1 MSITSISPIDGRYA
15 RVTKPLEGVLSEFA
29 LFKYRFK
36 VELEWLR
43 FLTRANLEGI
53 RALTEAEHM
62 LLSSLSAEFS
72 VTDAERIKEIERTT
86 RHDVKAVE
94 YFIRE
99 RLADSSLADV
109 GEFVHFA
116 CTSEDINNL
125 SYALMLQSAIQNHWL
140 PMAQNMVSSV
150 RALAVQHKH
159 VAMMARTHGQP
170 ASPTTLGK
178 ELAVFVYR
186 WNRQLEQIK
195 HLEYLGKFA
204 GAVSNFNAH
213 VSAYPNA
220 DWRGLSKAF
229 VTGLGLGYNPLTTQI
244 ESHDYIAE
252 AFHAIMRFN
261 QISLGF
267 AQDIWQYIS
276 LGYFKQRT
284 VAGEIGSSTM
294 PHKVNPIDFENA
306 EANLGLANAGLSHL
320 AQKLQVSRLQ
330 RDLSD
335 SSALRNIGVGI
346 AHGLIALS
354 SLSAG
359 IAKLEVGLEA
369 MRADLENEW
378 ALLAE
383 PIQTVMRKHGLTG
396 GYERMKDLTRGERV
410 TQAAMRDFIQ
420 SLELPEPD
428 RTRLLELRPQDYIG
442 LAAELVDELDS
453 LPAR

>member
-15 RVTKPLEGVLSEFA
+15 RVTQPLEGVLSEFA
-29 LFKYRFK
+29 LMKYRVR

-43 FLTRANLEGI
+43 FLCNANLEHI
-53 RALTEAEHM
+53 RALTPEEDA
-62 LLSSLSAEFS
+62 LLSSLIANFS
-72 VTDAERIKEIERTT
+72 VADAERIKEIERTT

-99 RLADSSLADV
+99 SFQNSSLADV

-125 SYALMLQSAIQNHWL
+125 AYAMMLRDAIHDHWL
-140 PMAQNMVSSV
+140 PLATNVVSAV
-150 RALAVQHKH
+150 RDLALTHSS

-178 ELAVFVYR
+178 ELAVFAHR
-186 WNRQLEQIK
+186 WNRQLEGIK
-195 HLEYLGKFA
+195 KLEYLGKFA

-213 VSAYPNA
+213 LIAYPDA
-220 DWRGLSKAF
+220 DWRGLARGF
-229 VTGLGLGYNPLTTQI
+229 VTSLGLTYNPLTTQI

-252 AFHAIMRFN
+252 AFHAISRFN

-267 AQDIWQYIS
+267 AQDVWQYIS

-306 EANLGLANAGLSHL
+306 EANFGLANAALNHL
-320 AQKLQVSRLQ
+320 AGKLQVSRLQ

-346 AHGLIALS
+346 AHGVIALN
-354 SLSAG
+354 SLSVG
-359 IAKLEVGLEA
+359 INKLEVSAE
-369 MRADLENEW
+369 RIHADLKDEW
-378 ALLAE
+378 VLLAE
-383 PIQTVMRKHGLTG
+383 PIQTVMRKHNVPN

-410 TQAAMRDFIQ
+410 TEATMRAFIQ

-428 RTRLLELRPQDYIG
+428 KTRLLELRPETYTG
-442 LAAELVDELDS
+442 LAAELVDELVKG
-453 LPAR
+453 

>member
-15 RVTKPLEGVLSEFA
+15 RVTQPLEGVLSEFA
-29 LFKYRFK
+29 LMKYRFY

-43 FLTRANLEGI
+43 FLSRAKLEGI
-53 RALTEAEHM
+53 RELMESEHM
-62 LLSSLSAEFS
+62 LLERMSAEFS
-72 VTDAERIKEIERTT
+72 VADAQAIKEIERTT

-99 RLADSSLADV
+99 RLKNSSLADV

-125 SYALMLQSAIQNHWL
+125 SYALMLQSAINDHWL
-140 PMAQNMVSSV
+140 PLAESMVSSV
-150 RALAVQHKH
+150 QALAVMHKS

-178 ELAVFVYR
+178 ELAVFAYR
-186 WNRQLEQIK
+186 WQRQLEQIK

-213 VSAYPNA
+213 VSAYPDA

-252 AFHAIMRFN
+252 AFHVLMRFN

-284 VAGEIGSSTM
+284 VVGEIGSSTM

-306 EANLGLANAGLSHL
+306 EANLGLANATLSHL
-320 AQKLQVSRLQ
+320 ANKLQVSRLQ

-335 SSALRNIGVGI
+335 SSSLRNIGVGI
-346 AHGLIALS
+346 AHGVIALS
-354 SLSAG
+354 SLNTG
-359 IAKLEVGLEA
+359 ISKLEVGREA
-369 MRADLENEW
+369 IAADLDNEW

-396 GYERMKDLTRGERV
+396 GYERMKDFTRGERV
-410 TQAAMRDFIQ
+410 TKEAMRDFIQ

-428 RTRLLELRPQDYIG
+428 KTRLLELRPADYVG
-442 LAAELVDELDS
+442 LAAELVDELGKD
-453 LPAR
+453 

>member
-1 MSITSISPIDGRYA
+1 MSITSLSPIDGRYA
-15 RVTKPLEGVLSEFA
+15 RVTQPLEGVLSEFA
-29 LFKYRFK
+29 LMKYRVR
-36 VELEWLR
+36 VELGWLR
-43 FLTRANLEGI
+43 FLCAAKLEGI
-53 RALTEAEHM
+53 RALTDAEQT
-62 LLSSLSAEFS
+62 LISSHLEQFS
-72 VTDAERIKEIERTT
+72 VADAERIKEIERTT

-99 RLADSSLADV
+99 QFKGSSLEDV

-125 SYALMLQSAIQNHWL
+125 AYALMLRDAIQKHWL
-140 PMAQNMVSSV
+140 PLAQNVVSSV
-150 RALAVQHKH
+150 RDLALQHRD

-178 ELAVFVYR
+178 ELAVFVHR
-186 WNRQLEQIK
+186 WTRQLEGIAR
-195 HLEYLGKFA
+195 LEYLGKFA

-213 VSAYPNA
+213 MSAYPDA
-220 DWRGLSKAF
+220 DWRALSKAF
-229 VTGLGLGYNPLTTQI
+229 VSSLGLTYNPLTTQI
-244 ESHDYIAE
+244 ESHDFIAE
-252 AFHAIMRFN
+252 AFHALHRFN

-267 AQDIWQYIS
+267 AQDVWQYIS

-306 EANLGLANAGLSHL
+306 EANFGVANATLLHL
-320 AQKLQVSRLQ
+320 AGKLQVSRLQ

-346 AHGLIALS
+346 AHGLIALN
-354 SLSAG
+354 SLSVG
-359 IAKLEVGLEA
+359 IAKLEVNPERI
-369 MRADLENEW
+369 RADLHDEW

-383 PIQTVMRKHGLTG
+383 PIQTVMRKHGVTG

-410 TQAAMRDFIQ
+410 TQETMRAFIQ
-420 SLELPEPD
+420 SLEIPEPD
-428 RTRLLELRPQDYIG
+428 KTRLLEMTPQTYTG
-442 LAAELVDELDS
+442 LAAQLVDELLGS
-453 LPAR
+453 

>member
-1 MSITSISPIDGRYA
+1 VSITSLSPIDGRYA
-15 RVTKPLEGVLSEFA
+15 RVTQPLEHTLSEFA
-29 LFKYRFK
+29 LMKYRVR

-43 FLTRANLEGI
+43 FLCNAKLEGI
-53 RALTEAEHM
+53 RALDTLEND
-62 LLSSLSAEFS
+62 LLSRCIETFGVAE
-72 VTDAERIKEIERTT
+72 AERIKEIERTT

-99 RLADSSLADV
+99 TFSGTSLEDV

-125 SYALMLQSAIQNHWL
+125 AYALMLRDAIGHHWSPL
-140 PMAQNMVSSV
+140 ATQVVSGV
-150 RALAVQHKH
+150 RDLAVTHRD

-178 ELAVFVYR
+178 ELAVFVHR
-186 WNRQLEQIK
+186 WNRQLEQIRN
-195 HLEYLGKFA
+195 LEYLGKFA

-213 VSAYPNA
+213 TSAYPDA
-220 DWRGLSKAF
+220 DWRGLARGF
-229 VTGLGLGYNPLTTQI
+229 VTSLGLTYNPLTTQI
-244 ESHDYIAE
+244 ESHDFIAE
-252 AFHAIMRFN
+252 AFHAVSRFN

-306 EANLGLANAGLSHL
+306 EANFGIANATLGHL
-320 AQKLQVSRLQ
+320 ASKLQVSRLQ

-346 AHGLIALS
+346 AHGVVALN
-354 SLSAG
+354 SLSVG
-359 IAKLEVGLEA
+359 IGKLEVNTT
-369 MRADLENEW
+369 RIHADLKDEW
-378 ALLAE
+378 VLLAE
-383 PIQTVMRKHGLTG
+383 PIQTVMRKHGVQG
-396 GYERMKDLTRGERV
+396 GYERMKDLTRGEQV
-410 TQAAMRDFIQ
+410 TEATMREFIQ
-420 SLELPEPD
+420 SLEIPEPD
-428 RTRLLELRPQDYIG
+428 KTRLLEMTPETYTG
-442 LAAELVDELDS
+442 LASALVDELVVT
-453 LPAR
+453 R

>member
-1 MSITSISPIDGRYA
+1 MSITSISPVDGRYA
-15 RVTKPLEGVLSEFA
+15 RVTQPLEGVLSEFA
-29 LFKYRFK
+29 LFHYRVR

-43 FLTRANLEGI
+43 FLCNAKLEGI
-53 RALTEAEHM
+53 RALKLDEDE
-62 LLSSLSAEFS
+62 LLSGLISSFS
-72 VTDAERIKEIERTT
+72 VADAERIKEIERTT

-99 RLADSSLADV
+99 ALRGTSLEDV

-125 SYALMLQSAIQNHWL
+125 AYALMLRDAINDHWL
-140 PMAQNMVSSV
+140 PLAARVVSSV
-150 RALAVQHKH
+150 RDLAFAHRD

-178 ELAVFVYR
+178 ELAVFVHR
-186 WNRQLEQIK
+186 WNRQLQQIRT
-195 HLEYLGKFA
+195 LEYLGKFA

-213 VSAYPNA
+213 TSAYPDA
-220 DWRGLSKAF
+220 DWRGLAREF
-229 VTGLGLGYNPLTTQI
+229 VTHLGLTYNPLTTQI
-244 ESHDYIAE
+244 ESHDFIAE
-252 AFHAIMRFN
+252 AFHALQRFN

-276 LGYFKQRT
+276 LGYFKQRV

-306 EANLGLANAGLSHL
+306 EANFGIANATLSHL
-320 AQKLQVSRLQ
+320 ASKLQVSRLQ

-346 AHGLIALS
+346 AHGVVALN
-354 SLSAG
+354 SLSVG
-359 IAKLEVGLEA
+359 IGKLEVSTE
-369 MRADLENEW
+369 RIHADLKDEW
-378 ALLAE
+378 VLLAE
-383 PIQTVMRKHGLTG
+383 PIQTVMRKHGLQG

-410 TQAAMRDFIQ
+410 TETTMREFIH

-428 RTRLLELRPQDYIG
+428 NTRLLELRPETYTG
-442 LAAELVDELDS
+442 LAARLVDEL
-453 LPAR
+453 LET